1 MSKVAIIGS
10 GPAGYTAGIYAAR
23 ANLEP
28 VLFEGLES
36 GGQLM
41 LTTDVEN
48 YPGFVDGIMGPE
60 LMQVFKQ
67 QAERFGTVIKTEFID
82 SIEKTDEGF
91 KLKSSKEEY
100 MFDTVILAPGAS
112 ARWLGVKGE
121 KELQGYGVSACATCD
136 GFFFKEKTV
145 AVVGGGDSAMEEALF
160 LTKFATKVIVIHR
173 RDEFRA
179 SQIMQDRVLNHDQI
193 EVMWN
198 KTVEEIKGDG
208 AVSSVV
214 LKDAQDEST
223 EEVNLDGVFVA
234 IGHDPNIKFLDGLVE
249 LDEKVISKQGLVL
262 PPVLQLMESL
272 QLEMLLIQ
280 FIDKQSLLRVAVV
293 RLLLMLKDGWII
305 KENNLDY
312 LSKLTPEEQTDLEEK
327 LLSAGYPKPKDLSEL
342 TSYIDLFLADY
353 SLDKQISKDDLW
365 LELLN
370 QGYKLGDRILNL
382 SSPYLK
388 GSDVEEL
395 QELLSRLGFYSDP
408 INSEYTKSLSSAV
421 KDFQENRGL
430 IADGIVGLETA
441 LEIKSLVRPNLST
454 SLNEA
459 IKTFRPSQGLL
470 SVAIYVDNVG
480 EYREQVVF
488 YEQLKEACIE
498 LGFQVKFVSEID
510 EEISEENVS
519 KYVNKLSPHLFLIF
533 KHSDNQTINYF
544 QGKHSESK
552 IGKNISE
559 NLSKK
564 IDAEIAGKNSY
575 LLKNTRAVAVN
586 INGNFYQYSS
596 FDVLQIIKQTFESIF
611 ESN

>member
-208 AVSSVV
+208 TVSSVV
-214 LKDAQDEST
+214 LKDTQDEST

-234 IGHDPNIKFLDGLVE
+234 IGHDPNVKFLDGLVE
-249 LDEKVISKQGLVL
+249 LDEKGY
-262 PPVLQLMESL
+262 
-272 QLEMLLIQ
+272 
-280 FIDKQSLLRVAVV
+280 
-293 RLLLMLKDGWII
+293 I
-305 KENNLDY
+305 KTGF
-312 LSKLTPEEQTDLEEK
+312 ST
-327 LLSAGYPKPKDLSEL
+327 A
-342 TSYIDLFLADY
+342 TST
-353 SLDKQISKDDLW
+353 S
-365 LELLN
+365 
-370 QGYKLGDRILNL
+370 
-382 SSPYLK
+382 
-388 GSDVEEL
+388 V
-395 QELLSRLGFYSDP
+395 
-408 INSEYTKSLSSAV
+408 
-421 KDFQENRGL
+421 
-430 IADGIVGLETA
+430 DGIFAAGDVADSVYRQAITA
-441 LEIKSLVRPNLST
+441 AGSGCQA
-454 SLNEA
+454 A
-459 IKTFRPSQGLL
+459 I
-470 SVAIYVDNVG
+470 D
-480 EYREQVVF
+480 
-488 YEQLKEACIE
+488 
-498 LGFQVKFVSEID
+498 SERWLD
-510 EEISEENVS
+510 
-519 KYVNKLSPHLFLIF
+519 H
-533 KHSDNQTINYF
+533 
-544 QGKHSESK
+544 
-552 IGKNISE
+552 
-559 NLSKK
+559 
-564 IDAEIAGKNSY
+564 
-575 LLKNTRAVAVN
+575 
-586 INGNFYQYSS
+586 
-596 FDVLQIIKQTFESIF
+596 
-611 ESN
+611 

>member
-100 MFDTVILAPGAS
+100 IFDTVILAPGAS

-214 LKDAQDEST
+214 LKDTQDEST

-234 IGHDPNIKFLDGLVE
+234 IGHDPNVKFLDGLVE
-249 LDEKVISKQGLVL
+249 LDEKGY
-262 PPVLQLMESL
+262 
-272 QLEMLLIQ
+272 
-280 FIDKQSLLRVAVV
+280 
-293 RLLLMLKDGWII
+293 I
-305 KENNLDY
+305 KTGF
-312 LSKLTPEEQTDLEEK
+312 ST
-327 LLSAGYPKPKDLSEL
+327 A
-342 TSYIDLFLADY
+342 TST
-353 SLDKQISKDDLW
+353 S
-365 LELLN
+365 
-370 QGYKLGDRILNL
+370 
-382 SSPYLK
+382 
-388 GSDVEEL
+388 V
-395 QELLSRLGFYSDP
+395 
-408 INSEYTKSLSSAV
+408 
-421 KDFQENRGL
+421 
-430 IADGIVGLETA
+430 DGIFAAGDVADSVYRQAITA
-441 LEIKSLVRPNLST
+441 AGSGCQ
-454 SLNEA
+454 A
-459 IKTFRPSQGLL
+459 
-470 SVAIYVDNVG
+470 A
-480 EYREQVVF
+480 
-488 YEQLKEACIE
+488 
-498 LGFQVKFVSEID
+498 
-510 EEISEENVS
+510 
-519 KYVNKLSPHLFLIF
+519 
-533 KHSDNQTINYF
+533 
-544 QGKHSESK
+544 
-552 IGKNISE
+552 
-559 NLSKK
+559 
-564 IDAEIAGKNSY
+564 IDAERW
-575 LLKNTRAVAVN
+575 L
-586 INGNFYQYSS
+586 
-596 FDVLQIIKQTFESIF
+596 DH
-611 ESN
+611 